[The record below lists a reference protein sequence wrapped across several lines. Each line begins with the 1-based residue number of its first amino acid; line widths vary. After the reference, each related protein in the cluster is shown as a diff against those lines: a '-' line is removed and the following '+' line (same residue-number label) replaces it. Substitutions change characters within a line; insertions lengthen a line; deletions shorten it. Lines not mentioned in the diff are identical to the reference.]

1 MDPEKAPLSD
11 KPGVWISEGNHRLDA
26 AIEAGLTHVPVEV
39 HHRGRAEDEGHL
51 MQRVTDKYGPGY

>member
-1 MDPEKAPLSD
+1 MDPEKALLSD
-11 KPGVWISEGNHRLDA
+11 KPGVCISEGNHRLDA